1 MSNKTPVT
9 TFEGQLGHLTPD
21 QEKAFAEFKQLCAE
35 KGIYTPA
42 EAGKPAS
49 HDDIFMIRF
58 LRARRFVTADA
69 LILFS
74 DSEEWRK
81 AEKIDDVY
89 DHFDVGEYEQCR
101 KLHPQWTGR
110 RDRDGMPLFVYTIS
124 HVSGTNLTEYTAAK
138 NKLQRLA
145 MLYET
150 VTQFVIPV
158 ANAVHVRARNHAAPA
173 PKPTTET
180 APTADPEKKLE
191 SVSSITI
198 ITDIGNVGLWTFW
211 NLKGHMQ
218 ESAKIASDRYPETL
232 HRQYIVNAPSFFP
245 TVWGWIKKWFDPV
258 TTSKITILSGSL
270 TLKELREQLEV
281 CIAPENLPKKYGG
294 DLDWDYGDVPDV
306 DEEIREVVGEDV
318 FADGGLTG
326 PVRWVVGGKGM
337 VGRAV
342 KVGSIGGKD
351 RRGDKPDA

>member
-1 MSNKTPVT
+1 
-9 TFEGQLGHLTPD
+9 
-21 QEKAFAEFKQLCAE
+21 
-35 KGIYTPA
+35 
-42 EAGKPAS
+42 
-49 HDDIFMIRF
+49 
-58 LRARRFVTADA
+58 
-69 LILFS
+69 
-74 DSEEWRK
+74 
-81 AEKIDDVY
+81 
-89 DHFDVGEYEQCR
+89 
-101 KLHPQWTGR
+101 
-110 RDRDGMPLFVYTIS
+110 MPLFVYTIS
-124 HVSGTNLTEYTAAK
+124 HVSGTNLQEYTAAK

-158 ANAVHVRARNHAAPA
+158 ANAVHVRARNQVAP
-173 PKPTTET
+173 PTET
-180 APTADPEKKLE
+180 TPTADSENKLE

-270 TLKELREQLEV
+270 TPKELREKLEV

-294 DLDWDYGDVPDV
+294 DLEWDYGDVPDV
-306 DEEIREVVGEDV
+306 GKEVRETVGEDV
-318 FADGGLTG
+318 FADGALTG
-326 PVRWVVGGKGM
+326 PVRWVVEGTGM

-342 KVGSIGGKD
+342 KVGSVGGKD
-351 RRGDKPDA
+351 RREEKAGV